1 MLLLPI
7 LFIKDAARSVKRIC
21 KAEFKKAND
30 TVLTELLGISA
41 LIVTMYMVRREDTYE
56 VLHLYCIHQNDV
68 AICPKC
74 GAICENIHAEEKRC
88 VRHLDIWGKKT
99 FLHFISRRFK
109 CDQCN
114 KVFTEELSFIDAYR
128 RQTHAFERHVYESCL
143 SSNRKKVYTLRI
155 NRYVEAIRTSR

>member
-7 LFIKDAARSVKRIC
+7 SFIKDAARSVKRIC

-30 TVLTELLGISA
+30 TVLTELLGISV
-41 LIVTMYMVRREDTYE
+41 LIVTMYMVRREDNHE

-68 AICPKC
+68 AMCSKC
-74 GAICENIHAEEKRC
+74 GAVCKDIHDEKKRC

-99 FLHFISRRFK
+99 FLHFTSRRFK

-114 KVFTEELSFIDAYR
+114 KVFTEKLPFIDTHR
-128 RQTHAFERHVYESCL
+128 RQTHAFEEHIYESCL
-143 SSNRKKVYTLRI
+143 SSNRKKVANQENLSQSTVHDI
-155 NRYVEAIRTSR
+155 F